1 MSDAKD
7 GVPTD
12 KVLGGLKNLGVLTA
26 ILGMVAMTVAYF
38 ATKGVIEVT
47 MRDAIATA
55 VQVREISAM
64 ADGIRPHLEKI
75 NEVFGKFSPD
85 DVARILDTI
94 SKNENVGQIL
104 YKASEPR
111 PPVGSIIAWHKQP
124 NAKHDGSDSG
134 NPLSAEPP
142 DGWMECNGDPLPP
155 NSPLAKTGATHT
167 PKLNSGRFLRGAG
180 TSGTYQSD
188 AFQDHIHIAPS
199 LNGRSVT
206 FWGQH
211 NHPDDPS
218 SNDIFRSVTGTRQFV
233 EIDHTG
239 TSNSGRAADETR
251 PQNMSVVWI
260 IRVK

>member
-85 DVARILDTI
+85 DVEESLTQSART
-94 SKNENVGQIL
+94 KT
-104 YKASEPR
+104 
-111 PPVGSIIAWHKQP
+111 
-124 NAKHDGSDSG
+124 
-134 NPLSAEPP
+134 
-142 DGWMECNGDPLPP
+142 
-155 NSPLAKTGATHT
+155 LAK
-167 PKLNSGRFLRGAG
+167 SCIR
-180 TSGTYQSD
+180 
-188 AFQDHIHIAPS
+188 
-199 LNGRSVT
+199 
-206 FWGQH
+206 
-211 NHPDDPS
+211 HPNRDP
-218 SNDIFRSVTGTRQFV
+218 R
-233 EIDHTG
+233 
-239 TSNSGRAADETR
+239 
-251 PQNMSVVWI
+251 
-260 IRVK
+260 